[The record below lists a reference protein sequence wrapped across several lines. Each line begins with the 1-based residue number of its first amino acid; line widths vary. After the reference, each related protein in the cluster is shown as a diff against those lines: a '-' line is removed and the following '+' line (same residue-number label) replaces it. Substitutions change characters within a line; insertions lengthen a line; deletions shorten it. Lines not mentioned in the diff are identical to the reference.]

1 MDTKKKGVNKMKIT
15 ITNNKLVPF
24 GEIAEGVVFKDP
36 TAEDYYIKIIPVTNE
51 NTDEEEWN
59 CLRLD
64 DYTLDCCSPK
74 YTVLPIDNAELII
87 P

>member
-1 MDTKKKGVNKMKIT
+1 MKIT

-24 GEIAEGVVFKDP
+24 GEISEGTVFKDP
-36 TAEDYYIKIIPVTNE
+36 TTEDYYIKTAPVIDE
-51 NTDEEEWN
+51 NTGEDEWN
-59 CLRLD
+59 CLRLNN
-64 DYTLDCCSPK
+64 YTFDCFGPR

>member
-1 MDTKKKGVNKMKIT
+1 MKIT
-15 ITNNKLVPF
+15 ITNSKLAPF

-36 TAEDYYIKIIPVTNE
+36 TAEDYYIKTASVVNE
-51 NTDEEEWN
+51 DTGEDEWN

-64 DYTLDCCSPK
+64 NYTFDCFGLK
-74 YTVLPIDNAELII
+74 YMVRPIDNAELII